1 MRFDST
7 ELSLQRVLENM
18 ENFLKPLLQKPLPL
32 NDNDR
37 LQLEIGIA
45 NYARCFQIMSSL
57 FLLSNVYNH
66 DLANQFLTGSIRAL
80 NVIESAK
87 LFTNTNTRRGAAVSE
102 QSGETTKQPNRVTS
116 HQERVILDFLTVF
129 GVFDLFDVH
138 CLKKS
143 AVNKAELVQSLGRL
157 KKLNET
163 MYGHLKFD
171 NLSSDS
177 GNLLNLVL
185 FNNTLLN
192 MDIQFNQ
199 AINDMFTNIG
209 SVQNLV
215 KKFDYLNEVNLIL
228 VYFSNSCFYS

>member
-1 MRFDST
+1 
-7 ELSLQRVLENM
+7 M
-18 ENFLKPLLQKPLPL
+18 ENFLKPLLEKPLPL

-45 NYARCFQIMSSL
+45 SYARCFQIMSSL

-87 LFTNTNTRRGAAVSE
+87 LFTNTNTRRGAAVNE

-228 VYFSNSCFYS
+228 VCFSNSCFYTYLCYFL